1 MSNYSSMHLSSR
13 SSGAGGSSM
22 GLNQRY
28 ASSVYAGSGGRGTRV
43 SVSSGSFGAGGGLG
57 SGGFA
62 FGSGGSAGF
71 AGGAGGAGGAGS
83 GDFQLGANDKA
94 TMQNLNDRLASYL
107 EKVRTLE
114 KANSELELKIR
125 NFLDSKAAP
134 AGRDYSKF
142 YATIIELQGKI
153 QDGYRTKGSI
163 QISLDNAR
171 LAADDFRSKFETEL
185 CMRQS
190 VEADI
195 AELRRVLDQ
204 LTLARSD
211 LELQIEGLREE
222 LVFLKKNHEEEMASM
237 RTQVT
242 GQVNVEVDAKPQ
254 EDLSAIMAEIRE
266 QYEAM
271 ANKNKKELQEWYDKK
286 AEGLKSEMSVKQE
299 TLISSKSE
307 ISDLNRTL
315 QNLQI
320 ELQSQLSL
328 KAALEGQL
336 HETEAR
342 FSSQISAF
350 QQKVS
355 VLEEQLVM
363 MRNDMEHQSREY
375 QILFDIKTRL
385 EMEIAEY
392 RRLLDGEATQTSSTS
407 SSKSS
412 SSSSTTTK
420 KIIVVTEEI
429 KDGVVVTSSSQV
441 SS

>member
-1 MSNYSSMHLSSR
+1 M
-13 SSGAGGSSM
+13 
-22 GLNQRY
+22 
-28 ASSVYAGSGGRGTRV
+28 
-43 SVSSGSFGAGGGLG
+43 
-57 SGGFA
+57 
-62 FGSGGSAGF
+62 
-71 AGGAGGAGGAGS
+71 
-83 GDFQLGANDKA
+83 
-94 TMQNLNDRLASYL
+94 
-107 EKVRTLE
+107 
-114 KANSELELKIR
+114 
-125 NFLDSKAAP
+125 
-134 AGRDYSKF
+134 
-142 YATIIELQGKI
+142 
-153 QDGYRTKGSI
+153 
-163 QISLDNAR
+163 DNAR

-412 SSSSTTTK
+412 STSSTTTK